1 MTEREILEKKLKELK
16 RLEAKE
22 FQKKHYPEMAKFIGK
37 CYCCV
42 DKQYKSVNSTY
53 FKIVDIKPGDV
64 YCGGPD
70 NNTPLARCTCLFFS
84 VTAYFDGRFSWH
96 VSSKEDCQ
104 YVHSVTCYA
113 EIKPDLFDKRF
124 NQMIENIAAANKKE
138 KEEVCDKWEEDI

>member
-70 NNTPLARCTCLFFS
+70 NNTPLARCTCLFFPS
-84 VTAYFDGRFSWH
+84 LPILMVDLVGMSLLKKIVNMFIPSPVMPKSNPIFLTKDS
-96 VSSKEDCQ
+96 
-104 YVHSVTCYA
+104 
-113 EIKPDLFDKRF
+113 IK
-124 NQMIENIAAANKKE
+124 
-138 KEEVCDKWEEDI
+138 